1 MGFSRVFKTVGTYTV
16 WYKVTRGDAVFESSA
31 KITISP
37 KELTV
42 NKKDV
47 EISRMPDEE
56 ITVSKGVHYDLVGA
70 VGSDNVDINTT
81 ISLDNE
87 INPTKVIVE
96 YTNVLKGTDKDN
108 YTLKQGG
115 TMEFTDI
122 DIPQYVLTKT
132 NDVAGTVKI
141 ADIPDHSKTYQ
152 ITFDFKAQLNKT
164 AYVENPEVDEYTG
177 NSRMTYYSGRTG
189 DLQNFIYFRKDFNT
203 YDEYKQVTL
212 VVKPAAEEKS
222 IVGIKVAEEG
232 AFYVNVVDCDTF
244 DKFFFKNVQVTELT
258 DYKELV
264 GTESN
269 FQHGIQRLDD
279 GTLDAS
285 KTYTMTCK
293 MFFETDLVP
302 DYSGQGRLYLLYN
315 DGTGD
320 VEKEI
325 FTFAAITD
333 KYSYNQQGRLESYTV
348 IENLIGY
355 GKYAMDDCNDISH
368 MSSQVRF
375 FDGEA
380 VMMVNGGWLENEVN
394 ELYSGEIPFSP
405 GLMKAPVISS
415 IRNQC
420 DSIENDAEL
429 SKLVAAIDSG
439 STSLNGEGYNVSQ
452 EDFDRVYDARQLLYY
467 AGEAHNAFIPTTGHN
482 PELAKEFLKFM
493 YSDEG
498 VNAYLNSCSGA
509 VLPIENFDYKDNTVI
524 QENYTD
530 MQKQSLEQLYNS
542 NLFTINTNTAVINYG
557 HVKVACKNANL
568 EFNLSAVNEND
579 RMSAQEMYDQ
589 TFNYYNA
596 DDQLNWKN
604 LLRSKGIIL
613 E

>member
-1 MGFSRVFKTVGTYTV
+1 MKKFLKMMTVCGL
-16 WYKVTRGDAVFESSA
+16 SLCMML
-31 KITISP
+31 P
-37 KELTV
+37 
-42 NKKDV
+42 
-47 EISRMPDEE
+47 
-56 ITVSKGVHYDLVGA
+56 A
-70 VGSDNVDINTT
+70 VGCGPRRGTGEGLSGTLNIMVQDAGYGLTWLDNVIEAFTDKYPDA
-81 ISLDNE
+81 L
-87 INPTKVIVE
+87 VE
-96 YTNVLKGTDKDN
+96 YTPERLIDKITAELSATPSLQQNDLYFINTDMG
-108 YTLKQGG
+108 YTWA
-115 TMEFTDI
+115 T
-122 DIPQYVLTKT
+122 TK
-132 NDVAGTVKI
+132 NMLPG
-141 ADIPDHSKTYQ
+141 
-152 ITFDFKAQLNKT
+152 
-164 AYVENPEVDEYTG
+164 VENMLVE
-177 NSRMTYYSGRTG
+177 MT
-189 DLQNFIYFRKDFNT
+189 DV
-203 YDEYKQVTL
+203 YDTVNEGET
-212 VVKPAAEEKS
+212 ESIREKMS
-222 IVGIKVAEEG
+222 PT
-232 AFYVNVVDCDTF
+232 VVDSLAIDGKFYYINWGITSFGIMYNPTLMQGKTIPNTTDELISLAQELKAEGKNAFVFSGGVDYWNQMFYTWWAQYQGKDGF
-244 DKFFFKNVQVTELT
+244 DQFFTG
-258 DYKELV
+258 KE
-264 GTESN
+264 
-269 FQHGIQRLDD
+269 D
-279 GTLDAS
+279 G
-285 KTYTMTCK
+285 
-293 MFFETDLVP
+293 E
-302 DYSGQGRLYLLYN
+302 YS
-315 DGTGD
+315 
-320 VEKEI
+320 VEI
-325 FTFAAITD
+325 FH
-333 KYSYNQQGRLESYTV
+333 QQGRLESYTV

-368 MSSQVRF
+368 MSSQIRF

-452 EDFDRVYDARQLLYY
+452 EDFDRVYEARQLLYY

-498 VNAYLNSCSGA
+498 VNAYLNSCCGA

-524 QENYTD
+524 QENYTN